1 MRKTANILVWKR
13 GWTLPVDIS
22 IRRRPIDFVEVKELY
37 DAAFEAK
44 AQARVNLKRFRA
56 LMAKAEKL
64 DAAYRAQLAKNN
76 ACTLAGKAA

>member
-1 MRKTANILVWKR
+1 MWRR

-44 AQARVNLKRFRA
+44 AQVRVNLRQFRT
-56 LMAKAEKL
+56 LLAKAEKL
-64 DAAYRAQLAKNN
+64 DAAYRGQLARSS